1 MPIAPTLM
9 RYLDQNA
16 TYEILFHEPTM
27 TSMRTAEASH
37 ISGDCLAKAVVLRRE
52 DSYLLAVL
60 PATHRINLPELRMKL
75 GEDVDVASESN
86 VERIFRDCAHGA
98 IPPVGE
104 CYGLDVIVDE
114 TMDQQPEIYFE
125 GGDHT
130 TLVHMSQS
138 QFARLNANARHERFS
153 FHY

>member
-27 TSMRTAEASH
+27 TSMRTAEVSH
-37 ISGDCLAKAVVLRRE
+37 ISGDCLAKAVVLRR
-52 DSYLLAVL
+52 DGSYLLAVL
-60 PATHRINLPELRMKL
+60 PATHRIDLPELRMKL

-86 VERIFRDCAHGA
+86 VEGIFRDCAHGA

-114 TMDQQPEIYFE
+114 SIDRQPEIYFE